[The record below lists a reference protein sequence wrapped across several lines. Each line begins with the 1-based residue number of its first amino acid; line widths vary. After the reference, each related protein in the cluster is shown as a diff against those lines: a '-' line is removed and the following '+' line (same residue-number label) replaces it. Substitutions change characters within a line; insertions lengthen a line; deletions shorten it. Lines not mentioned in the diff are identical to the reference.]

1 MVRIYELITQV
12 ARMTATVLVQ
22 GESGTGKE
30 LGVHRNTV
38 LAKLMSRGVRRPGE
52 ADGRTAFGP

>member
-1 MVRIYELITQV
+1 MVRIYQLITQV

-22 GESGTGKE
+22 GESGTGNE

-38 LAKLMSRGVRRPGE
+38 LTTLMSSGVRRLGE
-52 ADGRTAFGP
+52 ADGRTALGP